1 MGNRNLLHRGRVA
14 LRGATAPQV
23 ACLWDGNIET
33 AAQWPSVSGECGFE
47 VGFDDPVACDVVVL
61 RWKAMPAD
69 YDVDVR
75 ASGAWKTL
83 ESIRNNVVLGPRV
96 KLLLLDGVLT
106 EGLRVRILRPV
117 SKDLHGR
124 EPDPGGVVALYG
136 VEVYAANRLPSY
148 IRSFL
153 QRDTPSLVT
162 IPAGRPGP
170 GHETPDPSLLDAGIP
185 TWEPIPK
192 DRYNW
197 QRTGRVINEK
207 DHARRAVLHGC
218 ANAYAITSDQR
229 YALKARDALLANL
242 AHYDRYQSFRFIG
255 INWKAVTFQ
264 DPAYNLRET
273 TEAYDLLASSP
284 HLTLSDRLRFLFFLV
299 DLGEFQYLAMRDRF
313 EARENWASC
322 SLAEMVFL
330 ACYLEDFPEVGRWL
344 KLADE
349 LYGSCFEPFLDD
361 GYWWECSPSH
371 SVYMIRGMCRYA
383 LGKYL
388 MGDPVWSNAH
398 NGKSLEFVLEALCK
412 TMTPFGEIPSINDSN
427 GNDSHLL
434 TDFPELRVPL
444 YLIGRGDLLRMAM
457 DFREAPSMRGVE
469 LRPVRQEDPPYTSV
483 LLPDAGLAVMRD
495 GWSKEDAYLIFDF
508 GPHGGGHGHP
518 DKLSFAMFANGHHW
532 IPDASNSPHYC
543 IFPEQATWHKQT
555 LSHNTVLANN
565 ESQKACTG
573 ELVYWRTDDDIDM
586 VCAKHREGY
595 EGLVHRRTIVHPRG
609 GYFLIHDA
617 LDAEIDEFNLDWLL
631 HVYGEVESQA
641 AGRVCFQNGNGN
653 QRLLWL
659 SDDIGSAPL
668 PVHRG
673 LCGGF
678 RKQAW
683 TGQGYPP
690 KGGPGWI
697 YIPYFRLPKRIAS
710 GGGRAEFF
718 SVLYPFIADAPDVV
732 IERVDDRSGRAS
744 GIRIMHNGV
753 VDVYAGAVPG
763 YDPGRDG
770 AFRCGNLT
778 GRSKAVF
785 VRRYGS
791 DAVYRKDCD

>member
-1 MGNRNLLHRGRVA
+1 MRNRNLLNRGRVT
-14 LRGATAPQV
+14 LRGATAPEV
-23 ACLWDGNIET
+23 SILKDGNIET
-33 AAQWPSVSGECGFE
+33 AVQWPSVSGACE
-47 VGFDDPVACDVVVL
+47 VEVLFDDPVSYDVLVL

-69 YDVDVR
+69 YDVEVR
-75 ASGAWKTL
+75 VSGTWRTQ

-96 KLLLLDGVLT
+96 KLHLSDDVRA

-117 SKDLHGR
+117 SQDLHGR
-124 EPDPGGVVALYG
+124 EADAGEVVALNG
-136 VEVYAANRLPSY
+136 VEVYATNRLPSY
-148 IRSFL
+148 IQLFL
-153 QRDTPSLVT
+153 QRDTARLVA
-162 IPAGRPGP
+162 IPAGRPGR
-170 GHETPDPSLLDAGIP
+170 GDETPDPSLLNAEVP

-192 DRYNW
+192 SLYNG
-197 QRTGRVINEK
+197 QQTGRVINEK
-207 DHARRAVLHGC
+207 DHSRRAVLQGC
-218 ANAYAITSDQR
+218 ADAFTTTGDQR
-229 YALKARDALLANL
+229 YALKARDVLLENL

-273 TEAYDLLASSP
+273 IEAYDVLASSP

-313 EARENWASC
+313 EARENWAAC

-330 ACYLEDFPEVGRWL
+330 AHYLEDFPEVGRWV

-388 MGDPVWSNAH
+388 MGDPVWSKAY

-427 GNDSHLL
+427 GNDAHLL
-434 TDFPELRVPL
+434 TDWPELRVPL
-444 YLIGRGDLLRMAM
+444 YLIGRGDLMRMAM
-457 DFREAPSMRGVE
+457 DSGEVPSMHGLE
-469 LRPVRQEDPPYTSV
+469 LRPVRQENPPYTSV
-483 LLPDAGLAVMRD
+483 LLPDSGLAVMRD
-495 GWSKEDAYLIFDF
+495 GWSTEDAYLIFDF

-518 DKLSFAMFANGHHW
+518 DKLGFIMFANGHHW
-532 IPDASNSPHYC
+532 IPDAGNSPHYC
-543 IFPEQATWHKQT
+543 IFPEQYTWHKQT
-555 LSHNTVLANN
+555 ISHNTVLGNN
-565 ESQKACTG
+565 VSQKECTG
-573 ELVYWRTDDDIDM
+573 KLVFWHTDNDMDM
-586 VCAKHREGY
+586 VCAYQCEGY
-595 EGLVHRRTIVHPRG
+595 PGLVHRRTIVHPRG

-617 LDAEIDEFNLDWLL
+617 LVAESEGFDLDWLL

-641 AGRVCFQNGNGN
+641 AGMVCFRNGNGN

-659 SDDIGSAPL
+659 SEDIGSVPL
-668 PVHRG
+668 PIHQG

-690 KGGPGWI
+690 RGAPGWI

-710 GGGRAEFF
+710 GGGRAEFY
-718 SVLYPFIADAPDVV
+718 SVLYPFTGDVPDVV
-732 IERVDDRSGRAS
+732 VERVDDGSGRAS
-744 GIRIMHNGV
+744 GIRISYNGV
-753 VDVYAGAVPG
+753 EDIYAGAVPG
-763 YDPGRDG
+763 YDAVRDG
-770 AFRCGNLT
+770 AFTCGNLT
-778 GRSKAVF
+778 GRTKAVF
-785 VRRYGS
+785 VRRYGP